1 MTDKSGSACNEAE
14 KEQLE
19 LEKKRL
25 RVEMVGSG
33 ACTMEGFE
41 AIWNIIRGGQ

>member
-1 MTDKSGSACNEAE
+1 MTDENGSALNDEE

-41 AIWNIIRGGQ
+41 AIWDILRRGK